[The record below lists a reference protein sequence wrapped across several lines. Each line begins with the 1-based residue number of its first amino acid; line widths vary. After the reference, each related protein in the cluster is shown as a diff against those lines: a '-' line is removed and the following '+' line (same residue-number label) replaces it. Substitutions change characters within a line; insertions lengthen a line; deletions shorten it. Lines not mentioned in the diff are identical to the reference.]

1 VVAAPSCLVSPG
13 RRERTS
19 AKTCS
24 TTTVTTSSQSSNSYS
39 LSCVATKCFRLDRAV
54 VVDEG
59 SPPWK
64 GKLTQRA
71 RSLPLLSSAPVQT
84 WRSCEGLLVPCFE
97 GPASNCNAGPVAG
110 TRAHAARCIGETTSS
125 AQRSGRPCPMCVPC
139 DLVLPGEELCRQLPR
154 ARPHVLAADS
164 THPSHV
170 WHGLP
175 RTHRASCAASPCLSA
190 LSC

>member
-39 LSCVATKCFRLDRAV
+39 LSCVATKCFAARLDRAV

-84 WRSCEGLLVPCFE
+84 WRSCEGLLVLTSRGPPPTAPPGPSQVHVPTQHDALARQLLRHRGAGVPVICACPC
-97 GPASNCNAGPVAG
+97 G
-110 TRAHAARCIGETTSS
+110 
-125 AQRSGRPCPMCVPC
+125 
-139 DLVLPGEELCRQLPR
+139 LVLLGEELCRQLPR
-154 ARPHVLAADS
+154 AVPHVIAADS

-170 WHGLP
+170 
-175 RTHRASCAASPCLSA
+175 
-190 LSC
+190 